1 MSHRPNARGYAAE
14 LLHRV
19 AFEGHSLDR
28 ILSEASPLERDRA
41 LVHELT
47 IGSVRHFYSLSHE
60 INSRLLTPLKPR
72 DSIVFCLLL
81 IGAYQL
87 RHMRIPTYA
96 SVNETV
102 NATRQI
108 GRPWS
113 RGLVNQVL
121 RRVASEEVIQTR
133 SEEAALDH
141 PDWLIERVRESYP
154 GIWREILAVC
164 LTRAP
169 MSLRVNATKADASTY
184 LKSLLASGVSAHS
197 GQPDGCLVLDSPTPT
212 SSLPGFDQG
221 LVSVQDSG
229 AMWAAH
235 LLSPMKGERVLDAC
249 AAPGGKAMHMLE
261 RAPGLDL
268 IALDVDPDR
277 CDQIRSECRRLGFDP
292 ALVIQGDATN
302 LHWWDREQFDAVLI
316 DAPCSGTGTLRRHP
330 DIKLLKR
337 ESDLAQYQNLQ
348 VQLLENLWHVL
359 KPGGRLLYCT
369 CSILSAENDDAIER
383 LTSVRDDAEIEPIS
397 QDWGLAMKFGRQL
410 LPELNGADGFY
421 YSMVKKRSPQ

>member
-1 MSHRPNARGYAAE
+1 
-14 LLHRV
+14 
-19 AFEGHSLDR
+19 
-28 ILSEASPLERDRA
+28 
-41 LVHELT
+41 
-47 IGSVRHFYSLSHE
+47 
-60 INSRLLTPLKPR
+60 
-72 DSIVFCLLL
+72 
-81 IGAYQL
+81 L

-96 SVNETV
+96 SVNESV

-113 RGLVNQVL
+113 RSLVNQIL
-121 RRVASEEVIQTR
+121 RRVASDGVMQAT

-141 PDWLIERVRESYP
+141 PDWLIERVRETYP
-154 GIWREILAVC
+154 GTWREILAVC

-197 GQPDGCLVLDSPTPT
+197 GQPDGCLVLDSPMPT
-212 SSLPGFDQG
+212 SSLPGFARG

-235 LLSPMKGERVLDAC
+235 LLSPMLGERVLDAC

-302 LHWWDREQFDAVLI
+302 LHWWDREPFDAVLI

-337 ESDLAQYQNLQ
+337 EADLAQYQNLQ
-348 VQLLENLWHVL
+348 VQLLENLWRVL

-369 CSILSAENDDAIER
+369 CSIVSAENDDAIER
-383 LTSVRDDAEIEPIS
+383 FASLRDDAEIEPIS
-397 QDWGLAMKFGRQL
+397 KDRGLAMRFGRQL

-421 YSMVKKRSPQ
+421 YSMVRKRRTQ